1 MRALIIAFSMYSKVP
16 MPHVPWNDRDMKY
29 AMCFFPAV
37 GAGLGACF
45 WLLFLLLS
53 GLKFPDFARA
63 ALLTA
68 LPVLYTGGIHL
79 DGFLDTQDAI
89 HSYGDRERRL
99 QILKDPHV
107 GAFAVIY
114 GIVYVLVSAALF
126 SMADE
131 KTAGPIACT
140 FVYSR
145 ILSAIAVVRFPK
157 AKKDGTLRTFSDRAG
172 GHVLCVLAGELA
184 VFAAASLFLFEAAG
198 AVLLVTGLLVFA
210 WYHHLAVKTFGGTTG
225 DLAGYFVCEAQL
237 WMLAA
242 LVMAQRVFG

>member
-29 AMCFFPAV
+29 AMCFFPVV

-45 WLLFLLLS
+45 WLSFLLLS

-114 GIVYVLVSAALF
+114 GIVYVLVSAGF
-126 SMADE
+126 ISMADE
-131 KTAGPIACT
+131 KTAGPIACA

-145 ILSAIAVVRFPK
+145 ILSAIAVVSFPK

-172 GHVLCVLAGELA
+172 GRVLYVLAGELA
-184 VFAAASLFLFEAAG
+184 VFAAASLFLFRAAG

-210 WYHHLAVKTFGGTTG
+210 WYHRLAVKTFGGTTG
-225 DLAGYFVCEAQL
+225 DLAGYFVCEAEL

-242 LVMAQRVFG
+242 LVIAQRVFA